1 MKKKFILSFFIL
13 FLTSL
18 TAGAQQVTPK
28 VSPKASYVD
37 SKGLTQE
44 VTSIDDGQAP
54 LEVTFTANPSG
65 MDDYSP
71 SYEWHFRRL
80 EGNSGYE
87 ELFVRYEEETQYT
100 FTESGSYTIILK
112 TILDSEGTQLDDE
125 TITVFIADSYLEF
138 PNAFSPNNGDELNN
152 IFKAKRHKSL
162 VSFHAYIINR
172 WGQKLYDWTDP
183 DGGWDGKY
191 KGKDVKDGV
200 YFLLCKAR
208 GADGKEYN
216 IRKDVNLLR
225 KFVEGGRTGGTN

>member
-1 MKKKFILSFFIL
+1 MKKNLIWLIAAFIL
-13 FLTSL
+13 
-18 TAGAQQVTPK
+18 TALNVGAQK
-28 VSPKASYVD
+28 VSPT
-37 SKGLTQE
+37 LTY
-44 VTSIDDGQAP
+44 IDKDGNSHDTLCIEDGQAP
-54 LEVTFTANPSG
+54 VDVTFHANPSDMG
-65 MDDYSP
+65 DLTP
-71 SYEWHFRRL
+71 SYEWHFYKKDGT
-80 EGNSGYE
+80 EGGNK